1 MLAGAELLAAL
12 LCAICPALPAAG
24 MSRARGGALV
34 GSKELLWTWGP
45 ALRSARRRP
54 HLGHSFGLE
63 DGCQRCLPRC
73 GSRSRHM

>member
-24 MSRARGGALV
+24 MSRARV